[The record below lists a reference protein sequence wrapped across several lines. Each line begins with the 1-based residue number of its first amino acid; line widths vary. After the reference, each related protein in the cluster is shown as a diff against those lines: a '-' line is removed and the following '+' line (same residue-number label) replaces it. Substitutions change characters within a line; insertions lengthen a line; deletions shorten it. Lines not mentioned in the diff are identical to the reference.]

1 MPCKISDHS
10 DQFGLGPHPPPWGM
24 GWRCF
29 QAFLKAASHASLPL
43 CMMWKNMIKYLLLVC
58 TRLYSHSVSLLVS
71 RLVGQSVHPKS
82 MKSSQISKK
91 RLFLRWKHGTNDVA
105 YTALFYIEQR
115 YWIYKMSLRFSNLCL
130 PYYRVTS
137 ALLQFITLHFWLKKN
152 PQIIR

>member
-82 MKSSQISKK
+82 MKSSQISTK
-91 RLFLRWKHGTNDVA
+91 RLFQRWIPTFFYTLLPRLPLVGWSIHPLDGRSVTRFFLLEENEIKKAKNDQGTFRKV
-105 YTALFYIEQR
+105 
-115 YWIYKMSLRFSNLCL
+115 
-130 PYYRVTS
+130 
-137 ALLQFITLHFWLKKN
+137 
-152 PQIIR
+152 

>member
-1 MPCKISDHS
+1 MICYALNMHVYVHAYI
-10 DQFGLGPHPPPWGM
+10 LGWMKHTYNRLIPIQNRKASPIMLLRCPAKFQTILINLVWGRTPPPWGM

-82 MKSSQISKK
+82 MKSSQISTK
-91 RLFLRWKHGTNDVA
+91 RLFQRWKHATNDPFKA
-105 YTALFYIEQR
+105 C
-115 YWIYKMSLRFSNLCL
+115 MSPPCL
-130 PYYRVTS
+130 
-137 ALLQFITLHFWLKKN
+137 
-152 PQIIR
+152 